1 MKQLG
6 TFPEA
11 FSLTIYVQTCILF
24 FSICQYKLL
33 YQYRKSNIYPLLTI
47 FPLPG
52 VIWLQGW
59 KRKRNVSHSKKERNK
74 EQGGSYF
81 VTGPFHMKCWGCV
94 EELWQ
99 TGFHSSTEAHRVLP
113 SAKSCQQ
120 RWPFNTPQRPRH
132 TGSALHGQGKGKDR
146 GREEGEER
154 ELGLYRALLM
164 CSHPQYHKKAFILCL
179 RKN

>member
-1 MKQLG
+1 MKELG
-6 TFPEA
+6 PFPEA
-11 FSLTIYVQTCILF
+11 FSLTIYVRTCILF
-24 FSICQYKLL
+24 FFLHLSVQPP
-33 YQYRKSNIYPLLTI
+33 YQCCKSNMYPLPTI
-47 FPLPG
+47 PPSPW

-59 KRKRNVSHSKKERNK
+59 KRKRNVTHCEKEKKKKWNK

-120 RWPFNTPQRPRH
+120 RWPFNTTQRPRH
-132 TGSALHGQGKGKDR
+132 TGSAFHGQDKGKDR
-146 GREEGEER
+146 GREESKR
-154 ELGLYRALLM
+154 KRARPLAGSLNVQ
-164 CSHPQYHKKAFILCL
+164 SPTKS
-179 RKN
+179 

>member
-11 FSLTIYVQTCILF
+11 FSLTIYVQRSIYLF
-24 FSICQYKLL
+24 FSICQYKLP
-33 YQYRKSNIYPLLTI
+33 YQCRKSNIYPLPTI
-47 FPLPG
+47 PPRRGSFDFRAG
-52 VIWLQGW
+52 KENEMWVIA
-59 KRKRNVSHSKKERNK
+59 KKEWNK

-99 TGFHSSTEAHRVLP
+99 TGFHSSTEARRVLP

-120 RWPFNTPQRPRH
+120 QWPFNKTQRPRH
-132 TGSALHGQGKGKDR
+132 TGSAFHGQGKGKDR
-146 GREEGEER
+146 RREQRERKGESE
-154 ELGLYRALLM
+154 
-164 CSHPQYHKKAFILCL
+164 AFTRLF
-179 RKN
+179 